1 MEIIKALREHFNGFT
16 QNQLKVI
23 AAALMAVDLIGA
35 ELLPELDILRIIG
48 RLSLPIFA
56 FFIYERCRYT
66 HSKPK
71 YLARIFL
78 LGLLCVAGYY
88 IYEGKLY
95 GNILITMS
103 LSICVIYALQFF
115 KSQIHGGNR
124 ILGAAVAVGCI
135 CGAAVVCSLVY
146 IDYGFCGVLLPAF
159 AEIFDGYSSRNK
171 HMPLFGFA
179 IGRLLLSWQRGGNQY
194 ISLLSLPLL
203 AAYNG
208 ERGKRNMKYFFYWFY
223 PVNLAV
229 IGAVS
234 IIIARYIAY
243 R

>member
-1 MEIIKALREHFNGFT
+1 MKMIKANREKFGGFT

-23 AAALMAVDLIGA
+23 AAFFMAADHVGA
-35 ELLPELDILRIIG
+35 ELFPQLDILRIIG
-48 RLSLPIFA
+48 RLSFPIFA
-56 FFIYERCRYT
+56 FFIYEGCKYT

-78 LGLLCVAGYY
+78 LGLLCMAVYY
-88 IYEGKLY
+88 IYEGEIY

-115 KSQIHGGNR
+115 KSQIYGGNK
-124 ILGAAVAVGCI
+124 ILGTAAVIVCI

-146 IDYGFCGVLLPAF
+146 IDYGICGVLLPAF
-159 AEIFDGYSSRNK
+159 AEAFDGCSSRNK
-171 HMPLFGFA
+171 HMPLLGFA
-179 IGRLLLSWQRGGNQY
+179 VGLFLLSWQWGGNQY
-194 ISLLSLPLL
+194 ISLLSLPLI

-208 ERGKRNMKYFFYWFY
+208 ERGKRKMKYFFYWFY
-223 PVNLAV
+223 PVHLAV

-234 IIIARYIAY
+234 MIMGR
-243 R
+243 

>member
-1 MEIIKALREHFNGFT
+1 MKMIKANREKFGGFT

-23 AAALMAVDLIGA
+23 AAVFMAADHVGV
-35 ELLPELDILRIIG
+35 ELFPQLDILRIIG
-48 RLSLPIFA
+48 RLSFPIFA
-56 FFIYERCRYT
+56 FFIYEGCKYT

-78 LGLLCVAGYY
+78 LGLLCMAVYY
-88 IYEGKLY
+88 IYEGEIY

-124 ILGAAVAVGCI
+124 IFGAAVAVGCI

-146 IDYGFCGVLLPAF
+146 IDYGICGVFIPVF
-159 AEIFDGYSSRNK
+159 AEIFGGYSSRNK
-171 HMPLFGFA
+171 RMPLLGFS
-179 IGRLLLSWQRGGNQY
+179 IGLLLLSWQRGGNQY

-223 PVNLAV
+223 PVHLAV

-234 IIIARYIAY
+234 MIMGR
-243 R
+243 

>member
-1 MEIIKALREHFNGFT
+1 MVMIKALRERFNGFT

-23 AAALMAVDLIGA
+23 AAVFMAADHIGA
-35 ELLPELDILRIIG
+35 ELFPQLDILRIIG
-48 RLSLPIFA
+48 RLSFPIFA
-56 FFIYERCRYT
+56 FFIYEGCKYT

-78 LGLLCVAGYY
+78 LGLLCMAGYY
-88 IYEGKLY
+88 VYAGEIY

-103 LSICVIYALQFF
+103 LSICVIYGIQFF

-124 ILGAAVAVGCI
+124 ILGAVIAVGCI
-135 CGAAVVCSLVY
+135 CGAAVACSLVY
-146 IDYGFCGVLLPAF
+146 IDYGICGVLLPAF

-171 HMPLFGFA
+171 HMPLLGFV
-179 IGRLLLSWQRGGNQY
+179 IGLLLLSWKWGGNQY

-223 PVNLAV
+223 PVHLAA

-234 IIIARYIAY
+234 VIMG
-243 R
+243 

>member
-1 MEIIKALREHFNGFT
+1 MVMIKAIRERFNGFT

-23 AAALMAVDLIGA
+23 AAVFMAADHVGV

-56 FFIYERCRYT
+56 FFIYEGCKHTR
-66 HSKPK
+66 SKLK

-78 LGLLCVAGYY
+78 LGLLCMAGYY
-88 IYEGKLY
+88 VYADEIF

-103 LSICVIYALQFF
+103 LSICVIYGIQFF
-115 KSQIHGGNR
+115 KSQICGGNR

-146 IDYGFCGVLLPAF
+146 IDYGICGVLLPVF

-171 HMPLFGFA
+171 QIPLIGFT
-179 IGRLLLSWQRGGNQY
+179 IGLLLLSWQWGGNQY

-223 PVNLAV
+223 PAHLAI

-234 IIIARYIAY
+234 MIIN
-243 R
+243 

>member
-1 MEIIKALREHFNGFT
+1 MGTIKAIRERFNGFT

-23 AAALMAVDLIGA
+23 AAILMTADHIGA
-35 ELLPELDILRIIG
+35 ELFPELDILRIIG

-56 FFIYERCRYT
+56 FFIYEGCKYT

-71 YLARIFL
+71 YLARIFV
-78 LGLLCVAGYY
+78 LGLLCMAVYY
-88 IYEGKLY
+88 IYDGKIY

-124 ILGAAVAVGCI
+124 IFGAAVAAGCI
-135 CGAAVVCSLVY
+135 CGAGIVCRIIH

-159 AEIFDGYSSRNK
+159 AEIFGGYSSRNK
-171 HMPLFGFA
+171 HMPLLGFS
-179 IGRLLLSWQRGGNQY
+179 IGLLLLSRQWGGDQY
-194 ISLLSLPLL
+194 ISLLSIPLL

-208 ERGKRNMKYFFYWFY
+208 ERGKRKMKYFFYWFY
-223 PVNLAV
+223 PVHLAV

-234 IIIARYIAY
+234 MIMGR
-243 R
+243 